1 MARYIYVYIY
11 CKCKSFTEFFSNASF
26 TSVVLKI
33 ILKKDYKWEQC
44 AMLFSHNNVK
54 TDRQT
59 DRQNYLYIDYIIL
72 YRHTHTH
79 HT

>member
-33 ILKKDYKWEQC
+33 IKKKDYKWEQC

-59 DRQNYLYIDYIIL
+59 DRIIYI
-72 YRHTHTH
+72 
-79 HT
+79 